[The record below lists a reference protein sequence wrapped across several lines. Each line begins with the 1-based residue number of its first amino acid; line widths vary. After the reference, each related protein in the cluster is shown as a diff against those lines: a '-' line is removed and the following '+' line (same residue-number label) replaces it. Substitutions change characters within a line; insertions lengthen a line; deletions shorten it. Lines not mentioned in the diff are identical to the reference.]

1 MTEAKPSMP
10 PRRPLTGP
18 VVRSALVVALA
29 VGSLL
34 NPINQ
39 GDALWSETPVDWL
52 KLALTYCVPFFVSLY
67 GSYSALRLSGER
79 SG

>member
-10 PRRPLTGP
+10 LQRLLTGP
-18 VVRSALVVALA
+18 VVRSALLVALA

-34 NPINQ
+34 NLINQ

-67 GSYSALRLSGER
+67 GSYSALRLSDEG